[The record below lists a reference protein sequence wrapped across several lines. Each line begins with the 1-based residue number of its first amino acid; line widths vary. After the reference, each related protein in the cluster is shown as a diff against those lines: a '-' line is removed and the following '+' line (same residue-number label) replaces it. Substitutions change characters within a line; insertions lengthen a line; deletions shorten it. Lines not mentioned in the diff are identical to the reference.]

1 MTGATFN
8 LVGGGGAH
16 MQLFMVPY
24 HTWYRMMALYS
35 SIETIIKLDDSLT
48 LMHTFSA
55 EVPARNMLLLSQ
67 K

>member
-1 MTGATFN
+1 MTGGTFN
-8 LVGGGGAH
+8 LGGGGAH

-48 LMHTFSA
+48 LTHTFSA
-55 EVPARNMLLLSQ
+55 EVPSRNMLLLSQ